1 MKTVEGFLMGALI
14 LIGLYLVITSSQSGA
29 VIGSI
34 STGFSSVFKTLQGR
48 G

>member
-1 MKTVEGFLMGALI
+1 MKAFENFLAGALI
-14 LIGLYLVITSSQSGA
+14 LIGVYLVFTSSQAGN

-34 STGFSSVFKTLQGR
+34 SGGLSSVFKTLQGR